1 MNESIPMSEKKSC
14 SWIAG
19 LFSIPNVYHISVIEI
34 TIHDLICCSG
44 NFTGK
49 TLGLTI
55 HRNKLFEQIIK
66 GIEFCEIHS
75 KSSLVAVMSG
85 TDYTANHL
93 LDGLVERA
101 VEERQIV
108 VGHDFALNSF
118 AVLVLGV
125 NPASVAGIF

>member
-1 MNESIPMSEKKSC
+1 
-14 SWIAG
+14 
-19 LFSIPNVYHISVIEI
+19 
-34 TIHDLICCSG
+34 
-44 NFTGK
+44 
-49 TLGLTI
+49 
-55 HRNKLFEQIIK
+55 
-66 GIEFCEIHS
+66 
-75 KSSLVAVMSG
+75 MSG